1 MNAGVL
7 ITLYL
12 ASALT
17 AALIAGVMAPAK
29 RRHPGYWLIISF
41 LIPPTVLLLLL
52 LPKGRGVHNPMDP
65 YLDRD
70 DTDDLV

>member
-1 MNAGVL
+1 MPTGLV

-17 AALIAGVMAPAK
+17 AGLIAGVVAPAK
-29 RRHPGYWLIISF
+29 RRHPGYWVIAAF
-41 LIPPTVLLLLL
+41 LFPPSVLLLLL
-52 LPKGRGVHNPMDP
+52 LPTGRGQHRRDDP

-70 DTDDLV
+70 DDDIL